1 MRLKVG
7 AWNSCTWRELCLA
20 ICRRHEA
27 IMTRGGR
34 SLACSKDSGE
44 LRAVT
49 RGCRQRSAP
58 IHVTRRTHQ
67 TSEAHRAAF
76 AWTVSDDDRPPVRPS
91 FDLLFGDGTPRVA
104 PALSFH
110 ILVRSHERFTCAF
123 FLIGLRNAAH
133 ATSENRFTVSAGKSC
148 ATEVGARC
156 THLSIV
162 VVWAKWALAL
172 GWTAHARTGT
182 AAGREPAA
190 TYHVV
195 YARQAS
201 PRRRPDADPRAR
213 ARVRRVGTAV
223 GAACAAACALW
234 APTTETLRQSRK
246 YRDAA
251 RRPRACPE
259 RREARRWTHARGLYR
274 GRGAR
279 LYQLP

>member
-110 ILVRSHERFTCAF
+110 ILEIARTFYLCVFR
-123 FLIGLRNAAH
+123 LGLRNAAH

-156 THLSIV
+156 THLIIV
-162 VVWAKWALAL
+162 VVWAKWALA
-172 GWTAHARTGT
+172 GRPTHARARRPAVSRPPHTTWYTRARRRLGVART
-182 AAGREPAA
+182 RTREREPACGA
-190 TYHVV
+190 WV
-195 YARQAS
+195 
-201 PRRRPDADPRAR
+201 PRW
-213 ARVRRVGTAV
+213 VRRSLCAVGTDH
-223 GAACAAACALW
+223 
-234 APTTETLRQSRK
+234 
-246 YRDAA
+246 RDASA
-251 RRPRACPE
+251 K
-259 RREARRWTHARGLYR
+259 
-274 GRGAR
+274 
-279 LYQLP
+279 

>member
-91 FDLLFGDGTPRVA
+91 FDLLFGD
-104 PALSFH
+104 
-110 ILVRSHERFTCAF
+110 
-123 FLIGLRNAAH
+123 
-133 ATSENRFTVSAGKSC
+133 
-148 ATEVGARC
+148 
-156 THLSIV
+156 
-162 VVWAKWALAL
+162 
-172 GWTAHARTGT
+172 
-182 AAGREPAA
+182 
-190 TYHVV
+190 
-195 YARQAS
+195 
-201 PRRRPDADPRAR
+201 
-213 ARVRRVGTAV
+213 
-223 GAACAAACALW
+223 
-234 APTTETLRQSRK
+234 
-246 YRDAA
+246 DAA
-251 RRPRACPE
+251 RRACVVVSYSCEIARTFYQCVFPY
-259 RREARRWTHARGLYR
+259 RVTQRSTRNIRESFHSFGWKELRHGSRSKEHAPGSCC
-274 GRGAR
+274 GFMG
-279 LYQLP
+279 

>member
-91 FDLLFGDGTPRVA
+91 FDLLFGDGRRA
-104 PALSFH
+104 SRLRCRF
-110 ILVRSHERFTCAF
+110 IFLRSHERFTGAF
-123 FLIGLRNAAH
+123 FVRVTQRSTRNIRESFHSFGWKELRHGSRSKVHAPGYCCGL
-133 ATSENRFTVSAGKSC
+133 G
-148 ATEVGARC
+148 
-156 THLSIV
+156 
-162 VVWAKWALAL
+162 
-172 GWTAHARTGT
+172 
-182 AAGREPAA
+182 
-190 TYHVV
+190 
-195 YARQAS
+195 
-201 PRRRPDADPRAR
+201 
-213 ARVRRVGTAV
+213 
-223 GAACAAACALW
+223 
-234 APTTETLRQSRK
+234 
-246 YRDAA
+246 
-251 RRPRACPE
+251 
-259 RREARRWTHARGLYR
+259 
-274 GRGAR
+274 
-279 LYQLP
+279 